1 MGIFLFILTL
11 FVFRNAFSMRFFA
24 YDYFFLKISKAQNIL
39 QLLSFFNPFKSYFYR
54 PIPTEIF
61 YFIIQKTNY
70 NFFLIHS
77 LVFVVY
83 FVGIYY
89 LYKSIFLLS
98 KNNYFAQLVII
109 IYCLSFIHVF
119 QLYWLATFQEVCL
132 FSFLSIS
139 FYKYLKQQYL
149 LSVFFF
155 VLALMSK
162 ETALLLPLFFVVTGF
177 INHNKLGLKKLILVT
192 LPYFVI
198 ALIFLLI
205 YSVGVKQVATID
217 TYKINLN
224 PKIILN
230 NLAWYMLWGIGF
242 PNVMVE
248 YTKSLF
254 FRFTPEFW
262 LLFKSADFRIYSYV
276 LIAYLGIFLLSL
288 MIYLIKNKN
297 SIKKIMTLA
306 VFTLAGFIIFIAP
319 TLPIIHKWMVRL
331 TLPLIFLSIFQ
342 ASILYKFAKEGKF
355 FKTVFIIL
363 TILYFTWNYYGI
375 KVHESSSSYLF
386 ENRIYNNSA
395 VYFAKNKSKILE
407 KKSIYFINYFGD
419 WRSVKLKNS
428 YHDQDF
434 LDYFLPG
441 IKIKAVYEHDS
452 KKIPENSFVIDGG
465 DITK

>member
-24 YDYFFLKISKAQNIL
+24 DDYFFLKISKAQNIL

-98 KNNYFAQLVII
+98 KNNYFAKLVII

-230 NLAWYMLWGIGF
+230 NLAWYMLLCIGF

-306 VFTLAGFIIFIAP
+306 VFTLD
-319 TLPIIHKWMVRL
+319 
-331 TLPLIFLSIFQ
+331 
-342 ASILYKFAKEGKF
+342 
-355 FKTVFIIL
+355 
-363 TILYFTWNYYGI
+363 
-375 KVHESSSSYLF
+375 LF
-386 ENRIYNNSA
+386 VS
-395 VYFAKNKSKILE
+395 
-407 KKSIYFINYFGD
+407 
-419 WRSVKLKNS
+419 
-428 YHDQDF
+428 
-434 LDYFLPG
+434 
-441 IKIKAVYEHDS
+441 
-452 KKIPENSFVIDGG
+452 
-465 DITK
+465 T